1 MTGTSNTET
10 SRTHD
15 IWPWEA
21 DAVSLIPRQILLI
34 QTQWDWNSESVTGH
48 LYCAKLPSC
57 CWSITKKENHSC
69 SWRAGTKTCPRG
81 CCVLTKGGMESKQRK
96 RRISSAWRGFE
107 GFHRGCDLERWQEIS
122 HCATTVHYEH
132 CNRVCL
138 VLAEQRDN
146 VSQNQTSSTEPG
158 QYGILGVRVGAGRAA
173 RGEMLSEPEIS
184 SWKTCIFISLLGH
197 SQSVLAYI
205 LKAPRSRIVTGSIAN
220 GFNMHLVKTFSYF
233 ALYGFH
239 GMP

>member
-21 DAVSLIPRQILLI
+21 DAVSPIPRQILLI

-81 CCVLTKGGMESKQRK
+81 HCVLTKGGMESKQRK
-96 RRISSAWRGFE
+96 RRISSAWRGCE
-107 GFHRGCDLERWQEIS
+107 GFHRGCDTWERPWKMTRNFSLCYHSALWTLQP
-122 HCATTVHYEH
+122 
-132 CNRVCL
+132 CL
-138 VLAEQRDN
+138 L
-146 VSQNQTSSTEPG
+146 SS
-158 QYGILGVRVGAGRAA
+158 GRAE
-173 RGEMLSEPEIS
+173 RQRESEPDFLNRTWTIQDTGG
-184 SWKTCIFISLLGH
+184 TCG
-197 SQSVLAYI
+197 
-205 LKAPRSRIVTGSIAN
+205 G
-220 GFNMHLVKTFSYF
+220 G
-233 ALYGFH
+233 
-239 GMP
+239 